1 MTTKQYIL
9 EVFSDYPHLEWIA
22 GGTIED
28 RVRQVAKTKASG
40 VARALRGMSEI
51 DKETKLPLKS
61 NSLAKRHIRGYV
73 EYKKVIV

>member
-28 RVRQVAKTKASG
+28 RVRYVAKTKASG
-40 VARALRGMSEI
+40 VARILRSMSENGTPLI
-51 DKETKLPLKS
+51 KRKDK
-61 NSLAKRHIRGYV
+61 GYV
-73 EYKKVIV
+73 EYKKVII